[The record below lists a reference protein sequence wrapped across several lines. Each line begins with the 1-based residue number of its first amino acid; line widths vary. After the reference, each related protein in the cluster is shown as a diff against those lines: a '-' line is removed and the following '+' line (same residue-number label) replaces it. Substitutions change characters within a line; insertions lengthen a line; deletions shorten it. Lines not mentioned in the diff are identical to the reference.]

1 MLSDEKRNRFL
12 QLLKE
17 STKDE
22 WVWMS
27 GYLSALTQPSIGGS
41 SVDVSITPPVSI
53 DSGSDPL
60 HGNLKTQ
67 PIQCSVVYGT
77 ETGNSKKLGTELVKK
92 LKELGVSAKLKS
104 TDTYKAKDLKE
115 EEYLF
120 VIVSTHGDGEPPQ
133 AAKPFIQILKDSKDS
148 LSKVK
153 FAVLGLGDTS
163 YPLFCQTGEDVDS
176 MLSKLGAERIQPLG
190 KCDVDFDL
198 VAKPWMSELIA
209 KLNAHS
215 KTATTQSSVQTQ
227 TSTAKPTSGGKIV
240 YEGAVITNI
249 VLNDVGA
256 SKSTRHIEIKTTVP
270 IDYQPGDSAGFIAY
284 NRDEEVNR
292 ILSLLKTDRET
303 RVTYKGETW
312 MAYDLFRKKVSV
324 RFLPDR
330 VIQKYAALVGKEIPS
345 GKLDLDVLL
354 TLHSSETKLELQTL
368 VDVLE
373 PIVPRYY
380 SIASSPSAHGEDEV
394 HLTVAE
400 VEIETFTGL
409 KTGFCSGFLAELK
422 EGDLVPFF
430 IQRNNSFRLPSPDT
444 DIIMIG
450 PGTGIAPF
458 RSFLFEREQNSGNGR
473 NWLFFGERNFVS
485 DFYYQTEL
493 LELMDTGVLHK
504 LNAAF
509 SRDTKQKVYVQDRMG
524 ENAAELLKWIEN
536 GAVIYLCGSKD
547 PMSKDVDRK
556 LIEILTERTFDTGK
570 DASDYLKEL
579 EEMGRY
585 IKDVY

>member
-27 GYLSALTQPSIGGS
+27 GYLAALTQPSLAGS

-53 DSGSDPL
+53 DSGTDPL

-133 AAKPFIQILKDSKDS
+133 AAKPFIQILKDTKDS

-176 MLSKLGAERIQPLG
+176 LLAGLGAERIQTLG
-190 KCDVDFDL
+190 KCDVDFEI
-198 VAKPWMSELIA
+198 VAKPWMSELIS
-209 KLNAHS
+209 KINAHS
-215 KTATTQSSVQTQ
+215 KTATTQT
-227 TSTAKPTSGGKIV
+227 TKPGQNPVTKPASGGKVV
-240 YEGAVITNI
+240 YEGTVVTNI
-249 VLNDVGA
+249 VLNDIGA
-256 SKSTRHIEIKTTVP
+256 SKSTRHIEIKTPVP
-270 IDYQPGDSAGFIAY
+270 VDYLPGDSAGFLAY
-284 NRDEEVNR
+284 NRDEEILR
-292 ILSLLKTDRET
+292 ILSLLQVDRET
-303 RVTYKGETW
+303 RLTYKGETW
-312 MAYDLFRKKVSV
+312 MAYDLFRKKVSI

-330 VIQKYAALVGKEIPS
+330 VIQKYATLFGKEIPS
-345 GKLDLDVLL
+345 GKTDLDVLL
-354 TLHSSETKLELQTL
+354 TLYPSETKLEIQTL
-368 VDVLE
+368 VDILE

-400 VEIETFTGL
+400 VEIETFTGI
-409 KTGFCSGFLAELK
+409 KTGFCSGFLSDLK
-422 EGDLVPFF
+422 EGDTIPFF
-430 IQRNNSFRLPSPDT
+430 IQRNHSFRLPNPDT

-458 RSFLFEREQNSGNGR
+458 RSFLFEREQNAGNGK

-504 LNAAF
+504 LNTAF

-524 ENAAELLKWIEN
+524 ENAMELLKWIEN

-556 LIEILTERTFDTGK
+556 LIEILSERTFDTGK

-579 EEMGRY
+579 EEAGRY

>member
-27 GYLSALTQPSIGGS
+27 GYLSALTQPSLGGS
-41 SVDVSITPPVSI
+41 SVDVSITAPVSI
-53 DSGSDPL
+53 DSGTDSL
-60 HGNLKTQ
+60 HGNLKAQ
-67 PIQCSVVYGT
+67 PLQCSVVYGT

-133 AAKPFIQILKDSKDS
+133 AAKPFIQILKDTKDS

-176 MLSKLGAERIQPLG
+176 LLANLGAERIQPLG
-190 KCDVDFDL
+190 KCDVDYEI
-198 VAKPWMSELIA
+198 VAKPWMSELISI
-209 KLNAHS
+209 LNAHS
-215 KTATTQSSVQTQ
+215 KTATTQQAK
-227 TSTAKPTSGGKIV
+227 TSQNQTAKPTSGGKVV
-240 YEGAVITNI
+240 YEGSVVTNI
-249 VLNDVGA
+249 VLNDIGA
-256 SKSTRHIEIKTTVP
+256 SKSTRHIEIKTPVP
-270 IDYQPGDSAGFIAY
+270 VDYLPGDSAGFLAY
-284 NRDEEVNR
+284 NRDEEINR
-292 ILSLLKTDRET
+292 ILSLLKADRET

-312 MAYDLFRKKVSV
+312 MAYDLFRKKVSI

-330 VIQKYAALVGKEIPS
+330 VIQKYATLIGKEIPS
-345 GKLDLDVLL
+345 GKTDLDVLL
-354 TLHSSETKLELQTL
+354 TLNPSETKWDIQTI
-368 VDVLE
+368 VDILE

-400 VEIETFTGL
+400 VEIETFTGI
-409 KTGFCSGFLAELK
+409 KTGFCSGFLADLK
-422 EGDLVPFF
+422 EGDTVPFF
-430 IQRNNSFRLPSPDT
+430 IQRNQSFRLPSPDT

-458 RSFLFEREQNSGNGR
+458 RSFLFEREQNSGNGK

-504 LNAAF
+504 LNTAF

-556 LIEILTERTFDTGK
+556 LIEILSERTFETGK

-579 EEMGRY
+579 EEAGRY

>member
-1 MLSDEKRNRFL
+1 MLSDDKRNRFL

-27 GYLSALTQPSIGGS
+27 GYLSALTQASIGGS
-41 SVDVSITPPVSI
+41 VDVSLSPPVSI
-53 DSGSDPL
+53 SSNDPS
-60 HGNLKTQ
+60 HGNLKAA

-77 ETGNSKKLGTELVKK
+77 ETGNSKKLGTELIKK
-92 LKELGVSAKLKS
+92 LKELGVQAKLKS

-133 AAKPFIQILKDSKDS
+133 AAKPFIQILSETKDS

-163 YPLFCQTGEDVDS
+163 YPLFCQTGIDVDS
-176 MLSKLGAERIQPLG
+176 MLQKLGAERIHELG
-190 KCDVDFDL
+190 KCDVDFEI
-198 VAKPWMSELIA
+198 VSKPWMAELIS
-209 KLNAHS
+209 KLNTIS
-215 KTATTQSSVQTQ
+215 KTATTQVSKGQQ
-227 TSTAKPTSGGKIV
+227 PTATKPSSGGKVV
-240 YEGAVITNI
+240 YEGTVVTNL
-249 VLNDVGA
+249 VLNDIGS
-256 SKSTRHIEIKTTVP
+256 SKSTRHIEIKSSQP
-270 IDYQPGDSAGFIAY
+270 IDYLPGDSAGFLAY
-284 NRDEEVNR
+284 NREEEVNR
-292 ILSLLKTDRET
+292 ILGLLQTDRET

-312 MAYDLFRKKVSV
+312 MLFDLLRKKVSI

-330 VIQKYAALVGKEIPS
+330 VIQKYVTLSKKEIPS

-354 TLHSSETKLELQTL
+354 TLYPPETKLEVQSF
-368 VDVLE
+368 VDILE

-380 SIASSPSAHGEDEV
+380 SIASSPSAHGEEEV

-409 KTGFCSGFLAELK
+409 KTGFCSGFLATLQ
-422 EGDLVPFF
+422 EGDTVPFF

-458 RSFLFEREQNSGNGR
+458 RSFLFEREQSGGNGK

-504 LNAAF
+504 LNTAF

-524 ENAAELLKWIEN
+524 ENALELLKWIEN
-536 GAVIYLCGSKD
+536 GAIIYLCGSKD

-579 EEMGRY
+579 EESGRY

>member
-27 GYLSALTQPSIGGS
+27 GYLAAITQASIAGS
-41 SVDVSITPPVSI
+41 SVDVSLTPPVSI
-53 DSGSDPL
+53 DSGTE
-60 HGNLKTQ
+60 GNLKTQ

-133 AAKPFIQILKDSKDS
+133 AAKPFIQILEDSKES

-198 VAKPWMSELIA
+198 VAKPWMSELIS
-209 KLNAHS
+209 KLNTHS
-215 KTATTQSSVQTQ
+215 KTATSQ
-227 TSTAKPTSGGKIV
+227 TSKPTQAPAAKPASGGKVV
-240 YEGAVITNI
+240 YEGSVVTNI

-270 IDYQPGDSAGFIAY
+270 IDYQPGDSAGFLAY

-330 VIQKYAALVGKEIPS
+330 VIQKYAGLVGKEIPS
-345 GKLDLDVLL
+345 GKTDLDVLL
-354 TLHSSETKLELQTL
+354 TLHTSENKLELQSL
-368 VDVLE
+368 VDILE

-409 KTGFCSGFLAELK
+409 KSGFCSGFLAELK
-422 EGDLVPFF
+422 EGDAVPFF

-556 LIEILTERTFDTGK
+556 LIEILTERTFDTEK

>member
-27 GYLSALTQPSIGGS
+27 GYLSAITQASIGGS
-41 SVDVSITPPVSI
+41 VDVSLNAPVSI
-53 DSGSDPL
+53 SSNDPS
-60 HGNLKTQ
+60 HGNLKAA

-92 LKELGVSAKLKS
+92 LKELGVQAKLKS

-133 AAKPFIQILKDSKDS
+133 AAKPFIQILSDTKDS

-163 YPLFCQTGEDVDS
+163 YPLFCQTGIDVDNQ
-176 MLSKLGAERIQPLG
+176 LEKLGAERIHSLG
-190 KCDVDFDL
+190 KCDVDFEL
-198 VAKPWMSELIA
+198 VSKPWMSELIS
-209 KLNAHS
+209 KLNTIS
-215 KTATTQSSVQTQ
+215 KTATTQSSKQTQ
-227 TSTAKPTSGGKIV
+227 STATNPSSGGKVV
-240 YEGAVITNI
+240 YEGTVVTNL
-249 VLNDVGA
+249 VLNDIG
-256 SKSTRHIEIKTTVP
+256 STKSTRHIEIKSALP
-270 IDYQPGDSAGFIAY
+270 IDYLPGDSAGFLAY
-284 NRDEEVNR
+284 NREEEVNR
-292 ILSLLKTDRET
+292 ILGLLQTDRET

-312 MAYDLFRKKVSV
+312 MLFDLLRKKVSI
-324 RFLPDR
+324 RFLPER
-330 VIQKYAALVGKEIPS
+330 VIQKYVTLAKKEIPS

-354 TLHSSETKLELQTL
+354 TLYPADTKLEVQSL
-368 VDVLE
+368 VDILE

-380 SIASSPSAHGEDEV
+380 SIASSPSAHGDDEV

-400 VEIETFTGL
+400 VEIETFTGI
-409 KTGFCSGFLAELK
+409 KSGFCSGFLSSLK
-422 EGDLVPFF
+422 EGDSVPFF

-444 DIIMIG
+444 DIVMIG

-458 RSFLFEREQNSGNGR
+458 RSFLFEREQSGGNGK
-473 NWLFFGERNFVS
+473 NWLIFGERNFVS
-485 DFYYQTEL
+485 DFYYQSEL

-504 LNAAF
+504 LNTAF
-509 SRDTKQKVYVQDRMG
+509 SRDTKEKVYVQDRMG

-556 LIEILTERTFDTGK
+556 LIEILSERTFDTGK
-570 DASDYLKEL
+570 EASDYLKEL
-579 EEMGRY
+579 EESGRY

>member
-1 MLSDEKRNRFL
+1 
-12 QLLKE
+12 
-17 STKDE
+17 
-22 WVWMS
+22 MS
-27 GYLSALTQPSIGGS
+27 GYLSALTQASIGGS
-41 SVDVSITPPVSI
+41 SVDVSLTPPVSI
-53 DSGSDPL
+53 DSGNDPL

-148 LSKVK
+148 LTKVK

-198 VAKPWMSELIA
+198 VAKPWMSELIS

-215 KTATTQSSVQTQ
+215 KTATSQSSAKTQ
-227 TSTAKPTSGGKIV
+227 NPTVKPASSGKVV
-240 YEGAVITNI
+240 YEGSVITNI
-249 VLNDVGA
+249 VLNDIGA

-270 IDYQPGDSAGFIAY
+270 IDYQPGDSAGFLAY
-284 NRDEEVNR
+284 NRDEEVSR
-292 ILSLLKTDRET
+292 ILSLLQTDRES

-330 VIQKYAALVGKEIPS
+330 VIQKYATLIGKEIPS
-345 GKLDLDVLL
+345 GKIDLDVLL
-354 TLHSSETKLELQTL
+354 TLHPSEKKLELQTL

-380 SIASSPSAHGEDEV
+380 SIASSPSAHGDDEV

-409 KTGFCSGFLAELK
+409 KTGFCSGFLAELR
-422 EGDLVPFF
+422 EGDVVPFF

-524 ENAAELLKWIEN
+524 ENASELLKWIEN
-536 GAVIYLCGSKD
+536 GAIIYLCGSKD

>member
-27 GYLSALTQPSIGGS
+27 GYLSALTQASIGGS
-41 SVDVSITPPVSI
+41 VDVSLSPPVSI
-53 DSGSDPL
+53 SSNDPS
-60 HGNLKTQ
+60 HGNLKAA

-92 LKELGVSAKLKS
+92 LKELGVQAKLKS

-120 VIVSTHGDGEPPQ
+120 VVVSTHGDGEPPQ
-133 AAKPFIQILKDSKDS
+133 AAKPFIQILSETKDS

-163 YPLFCQTGEDVDS
+163 YPLFCQTGIDVDS
-176 MLSKLGAERIQPLG
+176 MLEKLGAERIHELG
-190 KCDVDFDL
+190 KCDVDFEI
-198 VAKPWMSELIA
+198 VSKPWMTELIS
-209 KLNAHS
+209 KLNTIS
-215 KTATTQSSVQTQ
+215 KTATTQVSKPSQT
-227 TSTAKPTSGGKIV
+227 TTPKPSSGGKVV
-240 YEGAVITNI
+240 YEGTVVTNL
-249 VLNDVGA
+249 VLNDIGA
-256 SKSTRHIEIKTTVP
+256 TKSTRHIEIKSSVP
-270 IDYQPGDSAGFIAY
+270 VDYLPGDSAGFLAY
-284 NRDEEVNR
+284 NREDEVNR
-292 ILSLLKTDRET
+292 ILGLLEADRET

-312 MAYDLFRKKVSV
+312 MLYDLLQKKVSI

-330 VIQKYAALVGKEIPS
+330 VIQKYVTLSKKEIPS

-354 TLHSSETKLELQTL
+354 TLYPAESKLEIQSLI
-368 VDVLE
+368 DILE

-380 SIASSPSAHGEDEV
+380 SIASSPSAHGEEEV

-409 KTGFCSGFLAELK
+409 KSGFCSGYLATLK
-422 EGDLVPFF
+422 EGDKVPFF

-458 RSFLFEREQNSGNGR
+458 RSFLFEREQSGGNGK

-504 LNAAF
+504 LNTAF
-509 SRDTKQKVYVQDRMG
+509 SRDTKQKVYVQDRLG
-524 ENAAELLKWIEN
+524 ENAVELLKWIEN

-556 LIEILTERTFDTGK
+556 LVEILADRTFDTGK
-570 DASDYLKEL
+570 EASEYLKEL
-579 EEMGRY
+579 EESGRY

>member
-27 GYLSALTQPSIGGS
+27 GYLSALTQASIGGS
-41 SVDVSITPPVSI
+41 SVDVSLTPPVSI
-53 DSGSDPL
+53 DSGTD
-60 HGNLKTQ
+60 GNLKTQ

-120 VIVSTHGDGEPPQ
+120 VVVSTHGDGEPPQ
-133 AAKPFIQILKDSKDS
+133 AAKPFLQILSESKDS

-176 MLSKLGAERIQPLG
+176 MLAKLGAERIQPLG
-190 KCDVDFDL
+190 KCDVDFEA
-198 VAKPWMSELIA
+198 VSKPWMSELIS

-215 KTATTQSSVQTQ
+215 KTATTQS
-227 TSTAKPTSGGKIV
+227 AKPTQTPAAKPASGGKVV
-240 YEGAVITNI
+240 YEGSVVTNI
-249 VLNDVGA
+249 VLNDIGA
-256 SKSTRHIEIKTTVP
+256 SKSTRHIEIKTTGS
-270 IDYQPGDSAGFIAY
+270 IDYLPGDSAGFLAY
-284 NRDEEVNR
+284 NRDDEVNR
-292 ILSLLKTDRET
+292 ILSLLKTDRES

-330 VIQKYAALVGKEIPS
+330 VIQKYASLVGKEIPS

-354 TLHSSETKLELQTL
+354 TLHPSEKQLELQTL

-380 SIASSPSAHGEDEV
+380 SIASSPSAHGEEEV
-394 HLTVAE
+394 HITVAE

-422 EGDLVPFF
+422 EGDVVPFF

-450 PGTGIAPF
+450 PGTGVAPF

-524 ENAAELLKWIEN
+524 ENATELLKWIEN

-556 LIEILTERTFDTGK
+556 LIEILSERTFDTGK

-579 EEMGRY
+579 EEAGRY

>member
-27 GYLSALTQPSIGGS
+27 GYLSALTQASIGGS
-41 SVDVSITPPVSI
+41 VDVSLSPPVSI
-53 DSGSDPL
+53 SSNDPS
-60 HGNLKTQ
+60 HGNLKAA

-92 LKELGVSAKLKS
+92 LKELGVQAKLKS

-120 VIVSTHGDGEPPQ
+120 VVVSTHGDGEPPQ
-133 AAKPFIQILKDSKDS
+133 AAKPFIQILSETKDS

-163 YPLFCQTGEDVDS
+163 YPLFCQTGIDVDS
-176 MLSKLGAERIQPLG
+176 MLEKLGAERIHELG
-190 KCDVDFDL
+190 KCDVDFEI
-198 VAKPWMSELIA
+198 VSKPWMTELIS
-209 KLNAHS
+209 KLNTIS
-215 KTATTQSSVQTQ
+215 KTATTQVSKPSQT
-227 TSTAKPTSGGKIV
+227 TTPKPSSGGKVV
-240 YEGAVITNI
+240 YEGTVVTNL
-249 VLNDVGA
+249 VLNDIGA
-256 SKSTRHIEIKTTVP
+256 TKSTRHIEIKSSVP
-270 IDYQPGDSAGFIAY
+270 VDYLPGDSAGFLAY
-284 NRDEEVNR
+284 NREDEVNR
-292 ILSLLKTDRET
+292 ILGLLEADRET

-312 MAYDLFRKKVSV
+312 MLYDLLQKKVSI

-330 VIQKYAALVGKEIPS
+330 VIQKYVTLSKKEIPS

-354 TLHSSETKLELQTL
+354 TLYPAESKLEIQSLI
-368 VDVLE
+368 DILE

-380 SIASSPSAHGEDEV
+380 SIASSPSAHGEEEV

-409 KTGFCSGFLAELK
+409 KSGFCSGYLATLK
-422 EGDLVPFF
+422 EGDKVPFF
-430 IQRNNSFRLPSPDT
+430 IQRNNSFRLPSPDI

-458 RSFLFEREQNSGNGR
+458 RSFLFEREQSGGNGK

-504 LNAAF
+504 LNTAF
-509 SRDTKQKVYVQDRMG
+509 SRDTKQKVYVQDRLG
-524 ENAAELLKWIEN
+524 ENAVELLKWIEN

-556 LIEILTERTFDTGK
+556 LVEILADRTFDTGK
-570 DASDYLKEL
+570 EASDYLKEL
-579 EEMGRY
+579 EESGRY